1 MSKITRAEENQEFT
15 VKRDAVT
22 CLGLIYLYSPNKGN
36 YHTWEGTLGFQ
47 SALALGLFHYEI
59 KMHYCQFE
67 CL

>member
-22 CLGLIYLYSPNKGN
+22 YLGLIHLDSPNIGDH
-36 YHTWEGTLGFQ
+36 HTWEGTLGFQ

-59 KMHYCQFE
+59 KTHYCQFE